1 MENFKAYLFGSVAR
15 GDQDR
20 MSDTDVLLV
29 YDKTLNSR
37 LKAHAREQVSS
48 AMSVHCT
55 FAEYSRDHLE
65 RMFKEGH
72 LFAWHLH
79 LEALPIPGWEN
90 RQDYL
95 HAFPSPAPYI
105 RGLVDAINFSD
116 LLMSVQQS
124 VILGSRSPVYEA
136 GIAYVALRNV
146 GMSLSSSV
154 LGLPCFSRFAPFD
167 VSARLQVAPPCSM
180 DFYQTL
186 IKARHASQRGLPA
199 PPIVIEKL
207 MEGIQ
212 SAYTW
217 TQNII
222 EVARENSI
230 C

>member
-1 MENFKAYLFGSVAR
+1 MNDFKAYLFGSVAR

-29 YDKTLNSR
+29 YDKVLDSR
-37 LKAHAREQVSS
+37 LQADAREQVSS
-48 AMSVHCT
+48 AMSMHCT
-55 FAEYSRDHLE
+55 FAEYSCGHLE

-79 LEALPIPGWEN
+79 LEARPIPGWEN

-95 HAFPSPAPYI
+95 HTFPSPAPYTG
-105 RGLVDAINFSD
+105 GLVDAMNFSD
-116 LLMSVQQS
+116 LLKSALQS
-124 VILGSRSPVYEA
+124 VLLGSKSPVYEA

-146 GMSLSSSV
+146 GMSLSPSV

-167 VSARLQVAPPCSM
+167 VSARLQLAPPCSKY
-180 DFYQTL
+180 FYQTL
-186 IKARHASQRGLPA
+186 INARHASQRGLPA
-199 PPIVIEKL
+199 PPIAIEKL
-207 MEGIQ
+207 VEGIQ

-222 EVARENSI
+222 EVARENSFS
-230 C
+230 

>member
-1 MENFKAYLFGSVAR
+1 MNDFKAYVFGSVAR

-29 YDKTLNSR
+29 YDKLLDSR
-37 LKAHAREQVSS
+37 LQADARAQVSS
-48 AMSVHCT
+48 AMSTQCT
-55 FAEYSRDHLE
+55 FAEYSRGHLT

-79 LEALPIPGWEN
+79 LEARPIPGWESQ
-90 RQDYL
+90 QDYL
-95 HAFPSPAPYI
+95 HSFPSPEPYT

-116 LLMSVQQS
+116 LLKTAQQS
-124 VILGSRSPVYEA
+124 IILGSKSPVYEA

-154 LGLPCFSRFAPFD
+154 LGLPCFNRFAPFD
-167 VSARLQVAPPCSM
+167 VSAHLRLSPPCSKN
-180 DFYQTL
+180 FYRTL
-186 IKARHASQRGLPA
+186 IAARHASQRGLPA

-207 MEGIQ
+207 VEGIQ

-222 EVARENSI
+222 EVARDKSF